1 MLQFYTIF
9 KVPGVSEQIRR
20 VIDISHKENFIAEK
34 KFRNK
39 VINIVAG
46 KTIIIA
52 VK

>member
-9 KVPGVSEQIRR
+9 KLPGLSEQIRR
-20 VIDISHKENFIAEK
+20 VIDISHKENFIADK

-39 VINIVAG
+39 VLNIVAG
-46 KTIIIA
+46 KTIIIV

>member
-20 VIDISHKENFIAEK
+20 VIDISNKENFIADK

-39 VINIVAG
+39 VLNIVAG
-46 KTIIIA
+46 KTIVIV

>member
-9 KVPGVSEQIRR
+9 KVPRVSEQIRR
-20 VIDISHKENFIAEK
+20 VIDINHKENFIADK

-39 VINIVAG
+39 VLNIVAG
-46 KTIIIA
+46 KTIITV

>member
-20 VIDISHKENFIAEK
+20 VIDISHKENFIADK
-34 KFRNK
+34 KFRSK
-39 VINIVAG
+39 VLNIVAG
-46 KTIIIA
+46 KTIVIV

>member
-9 KVPGVSEQIRR
+9 KLPGLSEQIRR
-20 VIDISHKENFIAEK
+20 VIDISHKENFIADK

-39 VINIVAG
+39 VLNIVAG